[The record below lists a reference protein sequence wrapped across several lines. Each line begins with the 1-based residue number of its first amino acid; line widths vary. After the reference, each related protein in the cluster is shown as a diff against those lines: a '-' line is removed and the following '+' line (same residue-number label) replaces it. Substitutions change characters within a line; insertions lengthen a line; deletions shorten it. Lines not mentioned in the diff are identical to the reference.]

1 MDKGTLLKAV
11 AAGEE
16 ERLTLARVLDKLE
29 QCQRKNIPTATSF
42 LTPQE
47 QAGAEEL
54 LRRAGLGDCTALAQ
68 GGYPEAER
76 RVLLF
81 LPAWAEGPEIAEGYS
96 PLRYLRATFRGDN
109 APGHRDILGSLMGL
123 GITREMVGDILVSP
137 ESCDLMVLDTV
148 ADFLLQ
154 SWSSAGRIRLR
165 VEEIGPGQL
174 HIPAARTEE
183 LRDTVPSLR
192 LDAVAAAGFRISR
205 TRAGELIASG
215 RVQVNWRE
223 CQKADRLLAEGDTI
237 SARGLGKF
245 KLEQVGGLS
254 RKGRTGIVLKRYV

>member
-1 MDKGTLLKAV
+1 MDKATLLKSVSAH
-11 AAGEE
+11 EE

-54 LRRAGLGDCTALAQ
+54 LRRAGLGECTVLLQ
-68 GGYPEAER
+68 GGYSDAER
-76 RVLLF
+76 KVVLF
-81 LPAWAEGPEIAEGYS
+81 LPAWAEGPEAAAEYS
-96 PLRYLRATFRGDN
+96 PLRYLRAAFRGDN
-109 APGHRDILGSLMGL
+109 TPGHRDILGSLMGL
-123 GITREMVGDILVSP
+123 GITRETVGDLLISP

-174 HIPAARTEE
+174 HIPVSRTEE

-192 LDAVAAAGFRISR
+192 LDAVAASGFRISR

-223 CQKADRLLAEGDTI
+223 CQKPDQLLAEGDTI
-237 SARGLGKF
+237 SARGFGKI
-245 KLEQVGGLS
+245 KLEQVGGPS
-254 RKGRTGIVLKRYV
+254 RKGRTTIVLKRYL